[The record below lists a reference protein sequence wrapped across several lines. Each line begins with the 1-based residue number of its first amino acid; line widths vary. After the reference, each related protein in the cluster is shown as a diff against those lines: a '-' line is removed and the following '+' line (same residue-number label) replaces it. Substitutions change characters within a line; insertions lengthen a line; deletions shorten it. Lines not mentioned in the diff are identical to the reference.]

1 MRQLKDYSFEDNI
14 SYLKNEH
21 KDMYEWLNNI
31 VSASAL
37 QYHAI
42 QEYVDSRGEF
52 GQFLY
57 AFKSKIPA
65 GIEMRFGKEY
75 AINLGKT
82 KNLKELANIFEEMFL
97 SKLDRYDI
105 SKLDPEIREL
115 YLEAQE
121 IIDKES
127 QNESE

>member
-1 MRQLKDYSFEDNI
+1 
-14 SYLKNEH
+14 
-21 KDMYEWLNNI
+21 
-31 VSASAL
+31 
-37 QYHAI
+37 
-42 QEYVDSRGEF
+42 
-52 GQFLY
+52 
-57 AFKSKIPA
+57 
-65 GIEMRFGKEY
+65 MRFGKEY
-75 AINLGKT
+75 AINLSE

-127 QNESE
+127 KNDSEQKICSK